1 MNKYSIMVCNAYF
14 LKDKILVNDFNQK
27 RSDLLTYMYEF
38 IVVVCSF
45 LNMCTIWI
53 YFRNMYII
61 LFNRSVNLFLKNVLL
76 INVFLTF
83 TEILTNTLRVLVYE
97 TFLKN

>member
-45 LNMCTIWI
+45 LNMCTI
-53 YFRNMYII
+53 
-61 LFNRSVNLFLKNVLL
+61 
-76 INVFLTF
+76 
-83 TEILTNTLRVLVYE
+83 
-97 TFLKN
+97 